1 MNFRYGNIPHTLLE
15 YDLELKRERSELYPE
30 FVVYPYGKNSI
41 RVLNEVT
48 GISSIHFREGAASPF
63 ASREKE
69 YQVASN
75 YFRRHAYIPVGAL
88 AMCVPWFSTW
98 HGSSGVPDVF
108 RKVSETAF
116 AVVSDTSNPPM
127 LYNTVFFQST
137 QPFEH
142 SSAYLED

>member
-1 MNFRYGNIPHTLLE
+1 MNFRYGNIPYTLLE

-30 FVVYPYGKNSI
+30 FVVYPYGKDSI
-41 RVLNEVT
+41 RVLNEET
-48 GISSIHFREGAASPF
+48 GVSSNHFRKGAASLF
-63 ASREKE
+63 TFREKE
-69 YQVASN
+69 YQVASS
-75 YFRRHAYIPVGAL
+75 YFRRHAYIQVGAL
-88 AMCVPWFSTW
+88 ALCVPWFSTW

-142 SSAYLED
+142 SPAYLED

>member
-1 MNFRYGNIPHTLLE
+1 MNFRYGNMPHTLLE
-15 YDLELKRERSELYPE
+15 YDMELKRERSELYPE

-108 RKVSETAF
+108 RKVSETTF
-116 AVVSDTSNPPM
+116 AVVSDTNDPPT
-127 LYNTVFFQST
+127 LYDTVFFQST

>member
-1 MNFRYGNIPHTLLE
+1 MNFRYGNMPYTLLE

-30 FVVYPYGKNSI
+30 FVVYPYGENSI
-41 RVLNEVT
+41 RVLNEET
-48 GISSIHFREGAASPF
+48 GISSNHSRKGAALPF
-63 ASREKE
+63 ISSEREH
-69 YQVASN
+69 QVASN
-75 YFRRHAYIPVGAL
+75 YFRRHAYIQVGSL

-108 RKVSETAF
+108 RKLSESAF

-127 LYNTVFFQST
+127 LYNTVFFRST

-142 SSAYLED
+142 I

>member
-1 MNFRYGNIPHTLLE
+1 MNFRYGNMPHTLLE
-15 YDLELKRERSELYPE
+15 YDMELKRERSELYPE

-48 GISSIHFREGAASPF
+48 GVSSIHFREGAASPF

>member
-1 MNFRYGNIPHTLLE
+1 MNFRYGNMPHTLLE
-15 YDLELKRERSELYPE
+15 YDMELKRERSELYPE

-41 RVLNEVT
+41 RVLNEET
-48 GISSIHFREGAASPF
+48 GVSSIHFREGAASPF

-142 SSAYLED
+142 SPAYLED

>member
-1 MNFRYGNIPHTLLE
+1 MNFRYGNMPHTLLE

-48 GISSIHFREGAASPF
+48 GVSSIHFREGAASPF